1 MSSPQQHYQ
10 YSSFSSTSSTTD
22 NGTRRTGSA
31 YQEESHV
38 DPSGAR
44 WQRTSQNMGEPA
56 VQETRYFDSD
66 GHEVFSDGKRLGGPQ
81 APQAPQGKIEDLGDA
96 DDQEA
101 EK

>member
-1 MSSPQQHYQ
+1 MASSSQQHYQ
-10 YSSFSSTSSTTD
+10 YSSFSSTSSTVD
-22 NGTRRTGSA
+22 DGSRRTGSA

-44 WQRTSQNMGEPA
+44 LQTTSQSMGEPA
-56 VQETRYFDSD
+56 VQETRYFDAE
-66 GHEVFSDGKRLGGPQ
+66 GHEVFSDGTRLGDT
-81 APQAPQGKIEDLGDA
+81 QAPQGKIEDLGDV